1 MIKVIV
7 VFVSML
13 ISAVLFSQ
21 DASLL
26 NFVPKDVDGFVYV
39 NIQDMLNHPKVREF
53 MDSSDKKKGQEDFDE
68 LKKDLESNGVD
79 IYKAFSAGVVYF
91 RIKGASGGA
100 VKTSINEGLMK
111 TIIEKSEKTKGKL
124 KTYVHKGRTIY
135 SIENQKAGSKALKS
149 DDTSDT
155 ATLKDPAN
163 ETYFSYASPDVIV
176 VSSMKDEIYKMTAMQ
191 DSSKVSGNIKLMNFS
206 SKIDKA
212 STAWGAFEYNA
223 PEKKNTQEGAS
234 PDLSQMLPYDNITG
248 GSFSVALTGE
258 KKDSVNTNI
267 RISCREKAKA
277 QMLTMQLQAMVMMAI
292 PNMSRGNMQLTEE
305 LTKAFK
311 FTNEENDIAISF
323 EFTPSIQEQLKKAA
337 EEMAKMYA
345 RPSGEIAEKDA
356 NAADTAIK
364 ISEKPESKPKQAIDS
379 K

>member
-1 MIKVIV
+1 MKFIF

-13 ISAVLFSQ
+13 LPTVIFSQ
-21 DASLL
+21 DSSLL
-26 NFVPKDVDGFVYV
+26 NYVPKDIDGFVYV
-39 NIQDMLNHPKVREF
+39 NVQDILNHPKVREF
-53 MDSSDKKKGQEDFDE
+53 IDSSDKKKEQEEFNE
-68 LKKDLESNGVD
+68 FKKDLESNGVD
-79 IYKAFSAGVVYF
+79 LYKALSAGVVYF

-100 VKTSINEGLMK
+100 VKTSINESLMK
-111 TIIEKSEKTKGKL
+111 TIIEKSDKTKGKL

-135 SIENQKAGSKALKS
+135 SIENQKAGAKALQS
-149 DDTSDT
+149 GDTSDT
-155 ATLKDPAN
+155 ATVKDPAN
-163 ETYFSYASPDVIV
+163 ETYFSYATPDVIII
-176 VSSMKDEIYKMTAMQ
+176 SNAKEEIYKMTAIQ

-212 STAWGAFEYNA
+212 STAWGVFEYNA

-277 QMLTMQLQAMVMMAI
+277 QMLTMQLQSMVMMAI

-311 FTNEENDIAISF
+311 FANEENDIAISF
-323 EFTPSIQEQLKKAA
+323 EFTQSIQEQLKKAA

-345 RPSGEIAEKDA
+345 RPSGEIAESNEEPINVKMKKA
-356 NAADTAIK
+356 
-364 ISEKPESKPKQAIDS
+364 ESKPEQVAEPK
-379 K
+379 

>member
-1 MIKVIV
+1 MIKFIV

-13 ISAVLFSQ
+13 LSTVLFSQ

-26 NFVPKDVDGFVYV
+26 NYVPKDIDGFVYLNV
-39 NIQDMLNHPKVREF
+39 QDMLNHPKVREF
-53 MDSSDKKKGQEDFDE
+53 IDSSDKKKEQEEFNE
-68 LKKDLESNGVD
+68 FKKDLESNGVD
-79 IYKAFSAGVVYF
+79 LYKAFSAGVIYF
-91 RIKGASGGA
+91 RMKGESGGA
-100 VKTSINEGLMK
+100 VKTSINENLLK
-111 TIIEKSEKTKGKL
+111 AILEKSEKTKGKL
-124 KTYVHKGRTIY
+124 KKYAHKGRTIY
-135 SIENQKAGSKALKS
+135 SIENQKAGSASLQAG
-149 DDTSDT
+149 DTSDEP
-155 ATLKDPAN
+155 AAKNPAN
-163 ETYFSYASPDVIV
+163 ETYFSYASPDIIV
-176 VSSMKDEIYKMTAMQ
+176 VSNVKEEIYKMTAMQ
-191 DSSKVSGNIKLMNFS
+191 DSSKVSGNTKLMNFS
-206 SKIDKA
+206 SKIDKT
-212 STAWGAFEYNA
+212 STAWGVFEYNA
-223 PEKKNTQEGAS
+223 PEKKTPQDGAS
-234 PDLSQMLPYDNITG
+234 PDFSQMLPFDNITG
-248 GSFSVALTGE
+248 GSFAVMFSGE

-356 NAADTAIK
+356 NAAEPAIK
-364 ISEKPESKPKQAIDS
+364 ISEKPESKPKQALDS